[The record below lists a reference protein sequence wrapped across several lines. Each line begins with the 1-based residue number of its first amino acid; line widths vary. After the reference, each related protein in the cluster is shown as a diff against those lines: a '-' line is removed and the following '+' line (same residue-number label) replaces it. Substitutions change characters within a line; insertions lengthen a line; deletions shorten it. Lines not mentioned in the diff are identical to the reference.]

1 MSGRLFL
8 LWGSIVLGGVLLGG
22 FLLGGFLLRG
32 FLATSTSGASAA
44 RLPVSTITVNVL
56 SVDRESSHRDESR
69 NPAQPDVVVDTTRF
83 VARALI
89 AAVLNTEHGL
99 NPGAAIDIRYD
110 VAVRHPPHPSFPVRA
125 RLNAGETVTLTVFGG
140 GSSFYWRR

>member
-1 MSGRLFL
+1 MSGRSF

-22 FLLGGFLLRG
+22 FSLGGFVLRG
-32 FLATSTSGASAA
+32 FLAASTGASAV

-56 SVDRESSHRDESR
+56 SVDRESFHRDKSL
-69 NPAQPDVVVDTTRF
+69 NPAQPDGFIDTTRF

-89 AAVLNTEHGL
+89 AAVLNNEHGL

-110 VAVRHPPHPSFPVRA
+110 VAERHPPHPSFPVRA

>member
-1 MSGRLFL
+1 MSRRSF

-32 FLATSTSGASAA
+32 FLAASAGSASAA

-69 NPAQPDVVVDTTRF
+69 NPAQPDVVIDTTRF

-89 AAVLNTEHGL
+89 TTVLNTEHGL
-99 NPGAAIDIRYD
+99 SPGPVIDIRYD
-110 VAVRHPPHPSFPVRA
+110 VAERQPPHPAFRVRA
-125 RLNAGETVTLTVFGG
+125 RLNAGETVTLAVSGG